1 AKAAVVL
8 QGFDVVPDL
17 VAIVHNTGLAPD
29 DDAAQSVAGCELV
42 LEALVARRRVS
53 RSDGGRYTRA
63 VPEPRR
69 RPNQDFFGGG
79 LG

>member
-1 AKAAVVL
+1 MMASMSGRRPRQNAAVRAEEV
-8 QGFDVVPDL
+8 
-17 VAIVHNTGLAPD
+17 APD